1 MEEKGKKLNQYLY
14 QNGFVVGDF
23 FVYFIYLFIFF
34 NINSISI
41 KLTPEH
47 TTKHPGLLSFSMQ
60 VYLNTGFHQTK
71 ADWRFSIKRYIFHLQ
86 AKHSDKQTLF

>member
-1 MEEKGKKLNQYLY
+1 MVLSLAI
-14 QNGFVVGDF
+14 FLCTL
-23 FVYFIYLFIFF
+23 FIYLFFY
-34 NINSISI
+34 INSISI

-47 TTKHPGLLSFSMQ
+47 TTKHTGLPSFSMQ

-71 ADWRFSIKRYIFHLQ
+71 ADWRFSIKRYMFHLQ